1 MKFAIENHTIFLG
14 LGGSIAHGTSHA
26 KSDVDLKG
34 VCVAPLNVRLS
45 LFESFE
51 QGEGDLPKGLE
62 ARVLPQLQEH
72 PEAARGLSQ
81 KLECTIFDIAK
92 FLSLCASSNP
102 NALEILF
109 TDPTDWIIE
118 TPTWQTIY
126 AVRHAFLTTRVQ
138 HSFVGYATGQ
148 LRRIQNHRE
157 ELIKNGGP
165 LDSRNAARAELERKF
180 GYDTKHAAHL
190 VRLLRMA
197 LEALETGELQ
207 VKRKDAH
214 ELRAIKD
221 GAWSYEDL
229 IDYAEKIGVAI
240 KDAAVRSALPDQVER
255 KFVDGL
261 LLEIVE
267 ASHSRFDILRLQ
279 GPRNILDS

>member
-1 MKFAIENHTIFLG
+1 M
-14 LGGSIAHGTSHA
+14 
-26 KSDVDLKG
+26 DLKG

-51 QGEGDLPKGLE
+51 QWEGDLPKGLE
-62 ARVLPQLQEH
+62 TRVLPQLREH
-72 PEAARGLSQ
+72 PEAASGLSQ

-109 TDPTDWIIE
+109 TDPADWIIE
-118 TPTWQTIY
+118 TPTWQSIY
-126 AVRHAFLTTRVQ
+126 ALRHAFLTTRIQ

-157 ELIKNGGP
+157 GLIKNGGP
-165 LDSRNAARAELERKF
+165 LDTRNAARAELERRF

-197 LEALETGELQ
+197 LEALETGELH
-207 VKRKDAH
+207 VKRKDAD

-221 GAWSYEDL
+221 GAWSYEYL
-229 IDYAEKIGVAI
+229 VDYAENIGEQI
-240 KDAAVRSALPDQVER
+240 KDAASRSALPDQVDR
-255 KFVDGL
+255 QFVDGVL
-261 LLEIVE
+261 LAIATNTLV
-267 ASHSRFDILRLQ
+267 A
-279 GPRNILDS
+279 